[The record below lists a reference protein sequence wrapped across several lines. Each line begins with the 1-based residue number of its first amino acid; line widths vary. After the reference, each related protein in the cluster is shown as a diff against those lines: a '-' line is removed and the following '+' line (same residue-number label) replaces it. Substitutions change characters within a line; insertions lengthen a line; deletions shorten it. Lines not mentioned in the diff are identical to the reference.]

1 MSLFSTM
8 KSQEASSSNS
18 RHPYDVFQEA
28 SSSNC
33 GHPYDVFLSFSGK
46 DTRKAFTGH
55 LYNALDTAGFRT
67 FRDDDEVEKGEEI
80 KFELERAIEESR
92 MSIIVFSKSYASSTW
107 CLDELVM
114 ILTKRRTSRHEV
126 LPVFYDVDPSD
137 VRKQNGT
144 FKDAFTRHETG
155 ERKEELKDK
164 VGPWRAALT
173 EVAGLAGM
181 DLSTQAEGN
190 EASFIK
196 KIVTVVEDKLSRTM
210 LDVFPHLVGID
221 SRVKNIQLWLEDGRQ
236 GPINFGIVA
245 ICGMGGIGKT
255 TIAKYLYNLIS
266 PKFEG
271 ICCFLADV
279 RENSRTQDDLLG
291 LQKKLLSAIL
301 KKRETKISSIDEGT
315 AKIKDAMSRKKVFVV
330 LDDVD
335 TIDQFD
341 AILGTILGMQDW
353 LFQGS
358 KIIITTRHEELL
370 GANEFYKVHRVKI
383 LSREESLE
391 LFSWHAFGKRCPN
404 NGYGEVS
411 ESAVSYCGGLPL
423 AVKVLGA
430 SLSGKGVHVWESRL
444 QKLKAIPDGKIHE
457 KLKIS
462 YDSLPDDHDK
472 NLFIHLACL
481 FINDV
486 FYRMENNIIM
496 ILDSC
501 GFYTKV
507 GIQTLVD
514 RCLLSID
521 KHRKKFN
528 MHQLLQEMGRQ
539 ILRDRESSK
548 ALGERIILW
557 NQDALD
563 VLSEKTGTDKV
574 EGLTL
579 RMGLCKEDKNGSTD
593 FGANRKRRF
602 LFLGQPFLANFCRS
616 LKRYGFNIFSSCLE
630 ATGPETSNQ
639 VAFEADAFGRM
650 HKLKFLKLQGVHIN
664 GPYKMLPKGLKW
676 LCWYGFLLNS
686 IPSDFPLENLTAL
699 EMSFSS
705 LKNVWEGKRFLELLK
720 SLNLSHSP
728 NLVRTPDFSGIPNLE
743 ILVLHDCT
751 SLVEV
756 HESIGS
762 LERLV
767 ILDLRDCKSLRKLPR
782 SIRKLK
788 HLESL
793 DLSGCPNLDELPMNR
808 GSMDSQSPSASGE
821 VNAMQSFFLPWLLKP
836 RESPEISRTSLSQS
850 LVQLNL
856 ADCNL
861 SDDDF
866 PRDLG
871 ELCSLE
877 YLNLARTQISSL
889 PDFIRGLT
897 RLVALDINGCPRL
910 RKLEGL
916 PQVHTLIP
924 GNNPL
929 LEELTVQ
936 VFHCSKTSGRLDTCD
951 HVDKPLGVFKI
962 EPIENVA
969 AEITKSLGLSNLQS
983 IGKQNVKISTRYGMN
998 QRKLPLQGCHERHI
1012 FSAYLPGSN
1021 VPVWFSFK
1029 NLGGSLVDFTVPSN
1043 PNSRVRGLSICSVYE
1058 LSCAPLDYRWE
1069 GDQHTIVSNKT
1080 KGLVWSHCPGVFG
1093 VGEAGE
1099 DMMWLSYWKY
1109 GKQLLEAGD
1118 ELHVSVFGGPCVQV
1132 KEVGV
1137 RVLYDEEQEAELRA
1151 IRAKAPMEELPEV
1164 TLISMSSRSDINE
1177 EEAAE
1182 LRAIRGKA
1190 PMEELPE
1197 VAMISLSSRSD
1208 INEEQA
1214 AELRAIRGKAPMEEL
1229 PEVAMI
1235 SLSSQSDN
1243 EENVPHQIYQFGN
1256 IITGNVS
1263 AHQPRRTKLYQI
1275 GLHGDRCGYCQEMYP
1290 RPWTT
1295 AMSREDWD
1303 TECWAPRLL
1312 VLPSYYVS
1320 DSLRVEEDPAQQ
1332 ETSHCRAMSCKPR
1345 YGFICY

>member
-1 MSLFSTM
+1 MSLSSTM

-18 RHPYDVFQEA
+18 RHPYEVFQEA
-28 SSSNC
+28 SPSNC
-33 GHPYDVFLSFSGK
+33 GHPYDVFLSFRGK

-55 LYNALDTAGFRT
+55 LYNALDVAGFRT

-80 KFELERAIEESR
+80 KFELKRAIRESR

-114 ILTKRRTSRHEV
+114 IMKKRRTSRHEV

-137 VRKQNGT
+137 VRKQNVS
-144 FKDAFTRHETG
+144 FKEAFTSHETG

-164 VGPWRAALT
+164 VGPWRAALA

-181 DLSTQAEGN
+181 DLSQAEGN

-210 LDVFPHLVGID
+210 LDIFPHLVGID
-221 SRVKNIQLWLEDGRQ
+221 SRVKNIQLWLEDGQRH

-266 PKFEG
+266 SKFEG
-271 ICCFLADV
+271 SCCFLADV
-279 RENSRTQDDLLG
+279 RENSQTQDDLLG
-291 LQKKLLSAIL
+291 LQRKLLSAIL
-301 KKRETKISSIDEGT
+301 KKRETKINSIDEGT
-315 AKIKDAMSRKKVFVV
+315 AKIRDAMSRKKVFVV

-341 AILGTILGMQDW
+341 AILGTILGMRDW
-353 LFQGS
+353 LFRGS

-383 LSREESLE
+383 LSHKESLE
-391 LFSWHAFGKRCPN
+391 LFSWHAFGKCCPN

-411 ESAVSYCGGLPL
+411 ERAVSYCGGLPL
-423 AVKVLGA
+423 AVKVVGA
-430 SLSGKGVHVWESRL
+430 SLSGKGIHVWESRL

-486 FYRMENNIIM
+486 LYLMDDNIIT

-501 GFYTKV
+501 GFYTMV
-507 GIQTLVD
+507 GIQTLMD

-521 KHRKKFN
+521 EHSKLLK

-548 ALGERIILW
+548 ALGERTILW
-557 NQDALD
+557 NQDALI
-563 VLSEKTGTDKV
+563 VLSGKTGTDKV

-579 RMGLCKEDKNGSTD
+579 HMGLCKEDENGSTD
-593 FGANRKRRF
+593 FGANRKRCCGE
-602 LFLGQPFLANFCRS
+602 FLGQPFLANFCRS
-616 LKRYGFNIFSSCLE
+616 LKRYGFNIFSSSLE
-630 ATGPETSNQ
+630 ATGPETLNQ
-639 VAFEADAFGRM
+639 KAFEADAFGRM

-664 GPYKMLPKGLKW
+664 GPYKMLPKGLKYLRW
-676 LCWYGFLLNS
+676 NGFLLNS

-699 EMSFSS
+699 DMSYSS
-705 LKNVWEGKRFLELLK
+705 LKNVWEGTRFLELLK
-720 SLNLSHSP
+720 TLNLSHSP
-728 NLVRTPDFSGIPNLE
+728 NLVRTPDFLGIPNLE
-743 ILVLHDCT
+743 RLFLHDCR

-767 ILDLRDCKSLRKLPR
+767 SLDLRDCKSLRKLPR
-782 SIRKLK
+782 SIGKLK

-793 DLSGCPNLDELPMNR
+793 NLSGCPNLDELPTNT

-821 VNAMQSFFLPWLLKP
+821 VNAMQSFFPPWLLKP

-850 LVQLNL
+850 LVKLNL

-871 ELCSLE
+871 DLCSLE

-897 RLVALDINGCPRL
+897 RLVVLDINGCPRL

-916 PQVHTLIP
+916 PQVDTLIP

-929 LEELTVQ
+929 LEEVTVQ
-936 VFHCSKTSGRLDTCD
+936 VFYCSKTSGRLDTCD

-969 AEITKSLGLSNLQS
+969 AEITQRLGLSNLQS

-1021 VPVWFSFK
+1021 VPEWFSFK
-1029 NLGGSLVDFTVPSN
+1029 NLGGSSVDFTVPSN

-1080 KGLVWSHCPGVFG
+1080 KGLVWSYCPGVFG

-1118 ELHVSVFGGPCVQV
+1118 ELHVSVFGGPCVLV

-1137 RVLYDEEQEAELRA
+1137 CVLYNEEQEAEFRA
-1151 IRAKAPMEELPEV
+1151 IH
-1164 TLISMSSRSDINE
+1164 
-1177 EEAAE
+1177 
-1182 LRAIRGKA
+1182 GKA

-1197 VAMISLSSRSD
+1197 AAMILMSSRSD

-1229 PEVAMI
+1229 PEVTMI

-1243 EENVPHQIYQFGN
+1243 EENVSHQIYQFGN

-1275 GLHGDRCGYCQEMYP
+1275 GLHGDRCEYCQEMYP
-1290 RPWTT
+1290 RPWIT
-1295 AMSREDWD
+1295 AMSRTFWD

-1320 DSLRVEEDPAQQ
+1320 DSLRVEEDLAQQ

-1345 YGFICY
+1345 YGLICY